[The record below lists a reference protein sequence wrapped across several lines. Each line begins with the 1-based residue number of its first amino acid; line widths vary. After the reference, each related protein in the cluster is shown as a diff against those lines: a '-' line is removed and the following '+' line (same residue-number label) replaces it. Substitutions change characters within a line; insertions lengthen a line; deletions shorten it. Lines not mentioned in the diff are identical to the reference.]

1 MNYKLIFLLAC
12 LSFSVA
18 HADKPKKKKKAEILE
33 LKETIQNINERIPI
47 PPFLRNNEKAND
59 YAAGILYLSDEQ
71 YTADTT
77 EVGNCLRS
85 TENLISQ
92 YQRLTPR
99 DAEKYELVG
108 WDVFLHERLHD
119 IAMRYDVLHT
129 YCEKQRKAMQRA
141 RQQTMPKGRLLEFS
155 YEEWGS
161 SRPNP
166 VNIAIKP
173 DNDGRQYVIVSNR
186 RFYDE
191 QDNNNQKVLATEAIL
206 QEFRQRIE
214 AAKVF
219 QLLPNYSLAAL
230 YRDVPLPLGGP
241 PSWHFSATFEG
252 GSISTGGECGP
263 REVCAEI
270 VQWLVKKIKD

>member
-1 MNYKLIFLLAC
+1 MNYKLIFLFAC

-18 HADKPKKKKKAEILE
+18 HADKPKKMKKAEILE

-47 PPFLRNNEKAND
+47 PPFLRSNEKANE
-59 YAAGILYLSDEQ
+59 YAAGILYISNEQ

-77 EVGNCLRS
+77 VVGNCLRS
-85 TENLISQ
+85 TENLITQ

-108 WDVFLHERLHD
+108 WEVFLQERLHD
-119 IAMRYDVLHT
+119 IIMRYDVLHT
-129 YCEKQRKAMQRA
+129 YCEKKREAIQRA
-141 RQQTMPKGRLLEFS
+141 RQQTMPEGRLLEFS

-161 SRPNP
+161 SRPDP
-166 VNIAIKP
+166 VSIAIKP
-173 DNDGRQYVIVSNR
+173 DSDGHQYIIINSSR
-186 RFYDE
+186 LYDE
-191 QDNNNQKVLATEAIL
+191 QDNNSQKVPASEAIM

-219 QLLPNYSLAAL
+219 QLLPNYSLTAL

-252 GSISTGGECGP
+252 GRISTGGECGP

-270 VQWLVKKIKD
+270 VQWLVKKIRD